1 MNTKETKNKDGAS
14 FLEIHQG
21 KCFGYRKTNL
31 KPKKPPF
38 FLKKTSVGVTCIG
51 TKKIMGNFKIQIK
64 NETFDAQKTKTD
76 H

>member
-38 FLKKTSVGVTCIG
+38 FLKKQVW
-51 TKKIMGNFKIQIK
+51 
-64 NETFDAQKTKTD
+64 E
-76 H
+76 